1 MNNEQFV
8 KKFGEQYLALLEK
21 AKTMHYAV
29 NEVQFEK
36 LVNLCNFFQ
45 DYIKE
50 NGGKAE
56 PIDLNPAEIHSG
68 LTVEFVLFNI
78 IGNEIREFCEAIKG
92 TTALSIDTTKD
103 GKVCISMT
111 VPDVFVRI

>member
-8 KKFGEQYLALLEK
+8 KKFGKQYLTLLEK
-21 AKTMHYAV
+21 AETMHYTV

-36 LVNLCNFFQ
+36 LINLCNFFQ

-56 PIDLNPAEIHSG
+56 PINLNPAEIHSG

-78 IGNEIREFCEAIKG
+78 IGNEIQEFCEAIKG
-92 TTALSIDTTKD
+92 TTALSIDTTTD

-111 VPDVFVRI
+111 VPDIFVRV